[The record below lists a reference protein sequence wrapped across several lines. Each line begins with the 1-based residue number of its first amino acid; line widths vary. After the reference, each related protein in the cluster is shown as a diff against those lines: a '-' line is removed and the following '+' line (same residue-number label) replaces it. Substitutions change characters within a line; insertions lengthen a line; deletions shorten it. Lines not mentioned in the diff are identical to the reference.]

1 MLASVIEIILT
12 NHLYLFDGKVYRQA
26 IGGPI
31 GENITQVSAKIVMW
45 LFTRGYRKK
54 LCQLSLNDQ
63 ILLMKIYVDDLNQ
76 VGYCLP
82 IGSRYTNGKLYIPGQ
97 GWRGRAARGQAIPPK
112 RIKEIK
118 CEAEEAKI
126 LGGIK

>member
-1 MLASVIEIILT
+1 MLMSVIEIILS
-12 NHLYLFDGKVYRQA
+12 NHLYLFDNKVYRQA

-45 LFTRGYRKK
+45 LFVKGYRKR

-63 ILLMKIYVDDLNQ
+63 VLLMKIYVDDLNQ

-82 IGSRYTNGKLYIPGQ
+82 QAPGMRMANFTYLGKV
-97 GWRGRAARGQAIPPK
+97 
-112 RIKEIK
+112 
-118 CEAEEAKI
+118 
-126 LGGIK
+126 GG